1 VAAMRK
7 VDLEEQMPANKAA
20 LYLELIASGL
30 RSGSAYL
37 DPLDLSQRFELP
49 HEVNLKLKV
58 RSKRKKARGKL
69 AVEISWS
76 EDEAAD

>member
-1 VAAMRK
+1 VALKRR
-7 VDLEEQMPANKAA
+7 VDLNEHMPAAKAA

-49 HEVNLKLKV
+49 DEVNLKLKV
-58 RSKRKKARGKL
+58 RSKSKQARGKV

-76 EDEAAD
+76 KDEAAD